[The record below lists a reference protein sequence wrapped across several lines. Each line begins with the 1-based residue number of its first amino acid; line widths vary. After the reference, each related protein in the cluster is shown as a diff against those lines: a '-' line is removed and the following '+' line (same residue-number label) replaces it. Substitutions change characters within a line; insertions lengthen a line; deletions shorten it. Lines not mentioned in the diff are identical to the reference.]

1 MAHEQK
7 LYKHYFDCRST
18 GQGAYTSAGGRRFD
32 VSRTGNHWREV
43 VEAAPGEKILLTDI
57 SNSGKHNC
65 KVFEVDVDGQLID
78 VTYQPNPDVC
88 PVCDEIGI

>member
-43 VEAAPGEKILLTDI
+43 VEAAPVRRSCSPT
-57 SNSGKHNC
+57 S
-65 KVFEVDVDGQLID
+65 
-78 VTYQPNPDVC
+78 VTLAN
-88 PVCDEIGI
+88 ITARFSR